1 MQQFLLMVN
10 NLTEI
15 KEKLKP
21 VREYLETEKHS
32 DVLAHVFLGDWDSE
46 HARTVGNVL
55 LDELPNIKV
64 MGTVSSGEVY
74 EGNLAPTNYLIVVSV
89 FESTTIELLT
99 YHTEQG
105 AEASCADLLSADI
118 DSHPDAKAL
127 EMYASVL
134 NFNFQTLLEHIRYEN
149 KTLPVFGS
157 VVMGVTKEN
166 STAFILAGR
175 EIILSGVI
183 AVLYLGEDF
192 HIHLEQ
198 VFGWKPMGLEMK
210 ATKAHDR
217 SVQEINDKPA
227 YDVYKHYLKI
237 PKMENFLTLTLGF
250 PIITKDRGVEVLRVP
265 HGCDDDGA
273 LRLSA
278 DIPEGSTLRLSYGN
292 LSEIYNE
299 VSEKQE
305 SLRQFAPQA
314 IFLFDCAARKMFWQM
329 GIDQEL
335 FPFQRLAPTCGFFC
349 EGELKST
356 EDGLIV
362 NHQCSLV
369 AVGMREGPEV
379 EMPPA
384 RKRMEEL
391 KFFTDSSIM
400 KRMGTFIQMT
410 TMELEE
416 ANRQL
421 VELNRDLNLANAK
434 LSYMAMT
441 DGLTQ
446 LFNRREIEQR
456 IHQALED
463 ARDERS
469 VLSILMLD
477 IDFFKKVN
485 DTYGHAVGDIVLKD
499 TADLIRSCLD
509 EGRGHAAG
517 RWGGEEFLVLLP
529 NTGLAEAMQLAE
541 KIRTTVES
549 HEFHQA
555 GHRTL
560 SLGVTA
566 TDGAEDEKQLFI
578 RADEALYR
586 AKEGGRNQV
595 VVVRENPQIE

>member
-1 MQQFLLMVN
+1 MRQFLLMVN
-10 NLTEI
+10 DLTEI
-15 KEKLKP
+15 REKLKP
-21 VREYLETEKHS
+21 VHEYLESEGYS
-32 DVLAHVFLGDWDSE
+32 DILAHVFLGDWDME

-55 LDELPNIKV
+55 LGELPNIKV
-64 MGTVSSGEVY
+64 VGTISCGEVY
-74 EGNLAPTNYLIVVSV
+74 EGNLAPTNYLIVVSI
-89 FESTTIELLT
+89 FESTKIKLLT

-105 AEASCADLLSADI
+105 AETACASSISADI
-118 DSHPDAKAL
+118 DAHPDAKAL
-127 EMYASVL
+127 EMFATAL
-134 NFNFQTLLEHIRYEN
+134 KFDFQAMLEHIHYED
-149 KTLPVFGS
+149 KTLPVFGAGA
-157 VVMGVTKEN
+157 MGIAIEN
-166 STAFILAGR
+166 GTAFLLAGR
-175 EIILSGVI
+175 EIIRSGVV

-192 HIHLEQ
+192 HIHMEQ
-198 VFGWKPMGLEMK
+198 VFGWKPMGLEME
-210 ATKAHDR
+210 ATTAHDK
-217 SVQEINDKPA
+217 SVQKINEKPA
-227 YDVYKHYLKI
+227 YEVYKRYLKI
-237 PKMENFLTLTLGF
+237 PKMDNFLALTLGF

-265 HGCDDDGA
+265 HGCDDEGA
-273 LRLSA
+273 LLLSA
-278 DIPEGSTLRLSYGN
+278 DIPEGSRLRLSYGN

-314 IFLFDCAARKMFWQM
+314 IFLFDCVTRKMFWQM

-335 FPFQRLAPTCGFFC
+335 FPFQRLAPTSGFFC
-349 EGELKST
+349 EGEFKST
-356 EDGLIV
+356 EDGLII

-379 EMPPA
+379 PMPPA

-410 TMELEE
+410 TMDLEE

-434 LSYMAMT
+434 LTYMAMT

-463 ARDERS
+463 VRDERT
-469 VLSILMLD
+469 VLSILMID

-485 DTYGHAVGDIVLKD
+485 DTYGHAIGDIVLKD
-499 TADLIRSCLD
+499 TATLIRSCLD

-517 RWGGEEFLVLLP
+517 RWGGEEFLVLMP
-529 NTGLAEAMQLAE
+529 NTGIAEAMQIAE
-541 KIRTTVES
+541 KIRTAMES

-560 SLGVTA
+560 SLGVTT
-566 TDGAEDEKQLFI
+566 TDGDEDEKQLFI

-595 VVVRENPQIE
+595 VVIQQK